1 MVLPPS
7 PAPLFPSAT
16 GGREGEGP
24 FFKGGER
31 ERERETT
38 WLGHLKG
45 RGEGGEVRKKQGA
58 FSGKKRSGVIVD
70 INACTY

>member
-1 MVLPPS
+1 MWYSLPP
-7 PAPLFPSAT
+7 PPLFSPLLQV
-16 GGREGEGP
+16 GGRGRGP

-31 ERERETT
+31 GGTT